1 MNAAG
6 RAVTAWR
13 AAALALLT
21 CSLASAAPSAVV
33 EQVVWS
39 EDGRRVNLT
48 VQLTDLGAPAEVQF
62 SVSGAPQSRA
72 QARGT
77 AVTGGAQRVTA
88 ELDVPAERRWK
99 PLEITMSGL
108 PDLEGQV
115 TLTPPAGNLYVLAV
129 GVATFGKGFANLSA
143 TVNDAQSLSATLERQ
158 QGRLYR
164 KVTSYLLTEERAT
177 REQVERAMA
186 DIAARATPDDTVVAL
201 LSSHGEVFGGTY
213 YTMLYRG
220 AADDLERTAL
230 PQQVIQAFY
239 TSVKGRTLLLI
250 DTCTAGAALL
260 QTKGAQDATQVLV
273 QGINDSVS
281 RASAPGSKAF
291 INEYRAF
298 ITAAGPNQQSLESAS
313 LGHGYFTLAV
323 LEALGNQFQPD
334 SAIQANIDPNKP
346 RSEIQTLQLLSYVV
360 TRVRN
365 LSADETD
372 ARRRQVPQ
380 FDPVSVPFPIV
391 QFAVNV
397 PVDLIAGGARA
408 SRPAQPDESSG
419 VFMSPQ
425 GDDRASGAR
434 AQPVRT
440 LTQALA
446 LGFSRVTLL
455 PGLHDL
461 PAEVILNRP
470 VTLDGAASGATLRC
484 TSRDVG
490 GLNIQADVTLI
501 NVSLRG
507 CPTALTVTAGRLTMR
522 GGEVRGAIRA
532 ARVTR
537 ASADFQGVQ
546 FAENGAGRYT
556 ALALLDAAA
565 TLDGAVFRDND
576 YDAIRVEGTSTLTV
590 QGSTFDHNARSAT
603 RGAHIWV
610 NGTGRVTLTGSA
622 FSGAHYSVASVNPGT
637 PITRCAITDRT
648 PGHTY
653 QITGC

>member
-1 MNAAG
+1 MTV
-6 RAVTAWR
+6 RR

-21 CSLASAAPSAVV
+21 CGLASASPSAVV
-33 EQVVWS
+33 EQAVWS
-39 EDGRRVNLT
+39 DDGRRVNLT
-48 VQLTDLGAPAEVQF
+48 VRLSDLSAPAELQF

-77 AVTGGAQRVTA
+77 AVTSGTQRVTA
-88 ELDVPAERRWK
+88 ELEVPADRRWK
-99 PLEITMSGL
+99 PLDVTMTGL
-108 PDLEGQV
+108 PNVEGQV

-143 TVNDAQSLSATLERQ
+143 TVNDAQTLSATLQ
-158 QGRLYR
+158 QQEGRLYR
-164 KVTSYLLTEERAT
+164 KVTPYLLTEARAT

-186 DIAARATPDDTVVAL
+186 DIVARATPDDTVVAL

-239 TSVKGRTLLLI
+239 TGVKGRTLLLI

-260 QTKGAQDATQVLV
+260 QAKGGQDATQVLV

-281 RASAPGSKAF
+281 RASVPGSKAF

-334 SAIQANIDPNKP
+334 SAIQANIDPDKP

-365 LSADETD
+365 LSADEPD

-408 SRPAQPDESSG
+408 SRPAQPEEQSG
-419 VFMSPQ
+419 VFVSPQ
-425 GDDRASGAR
+425 GDDHASGAR

-440 LTQALA
+440 ITQALT

-461 PAEVILNRP
+461 PAAEVVLDRP
-470 VTLDGAASGATLRC
+470 VTVEGAASGATLRC
-484 TSRDVG
+484 TGKDVG
-490 GLNIQADVTLI
+490 GLTIQADVTLL
-501 NVSLRG
+501 NVTLRG

-537 ASADFQGVQ
+537 ASADFQGVL

-565 TLDGAVFRDND
+565 TLDGATFRDND

-590 QGSTFDHNARSAT
+590 QGSTFDHNARVAT

-610 NGTGRVTLTGSA
+610 NGTGRVTLTGTS
-622 FSGAHYSVASVNPGT
+622 FSGAHFSVASVNPGT
-637 PITRCAITDRT
+637 PVARCAITDRT
-648 PGHTY
+648 PGYTF